1 MKQVPR
7 TIEEYIESTTKRSY
21 NRRKDFLKEFI
32 ESNLE
37 ACVVDHKDNYSS
49 AKTCSG
55 SLREGIE
62 RFFKGQIECHLVNGE
77 VWLIKTIAIRKVK

>member
-7 TIEEYIESTTKRSY
+7 TINEYIESTTKKHY
-21 NRRKDFLKEFI
+21 NHRKSFLKEFI
-32 ESNLE
+32 ESDLD
-37 ACVVDHKDNYSS
+37 ACVVDHENNYSS
-49 AKTCSG
+49 SKTCSS

-77 VWLIKTIAIRKVK
+77 VWLIKTIALQK